1 VRIFHSILYKIVAIV
16 GMEQIFVDENERSL
30 ARSLELQ
37 LLDLIKILFGWGPFY
52 IPWGHTLDNGV

>member
-37 LLDLIKILFGWGPFY
+37 LLDLIKILFWVGPLLY
-52 IPWGHTLDNGV
+52 TVGPYS

>member
-1 VRIFHSILYKIVAIV
+1 
-16 GMEQIFVDENERSL
+16 MEQIFVDENERSL

-37 LLDLIKILFGWGPFY
+37 LLDLIKILFGWGPFC